1 MPVRQ
6 FLLHACD
13 SNGSLF
19 VLATLTCVRS
29 QESFPK
35 DEMRPSVVEVVA
47 GAHVCVCVCAW
58 VRVCMGE
65 CGCAFACVPVCRNIQ
80 RDRKVMNSST
90 TKDMKPRLTA
100 LRQLEKRILRT
111 LLFFSPLSQTH
122 IHTHTRT
129 QTHALFLSHTFFVL

>member
-47 GAHVCVCVCAW
+47 GAHVCVCVCVRGCVCAW
-58 VRVCMGE
+58 VSVGVRLRVCL
-65 CGCAFACVPVCRNIQ
+65 CAGIFKEI
-80 RDRKVMNSST
+80 
-90 TKDMKPRLTA
+90 
-100 LRQLEKRILRT
+100 EKL
-111 LLFFSPLSQTH
+111 
-122 IHTHTRT
+122 
-129 QTHALFLSHTFFVL
+129 

>member
-47 GAHVCVCVCAW
+47 GAHVRVWWCLRLRVRVCVCVCA
-58 VRVCMGE
+58 R
-65 CGCAFACVPVCRNIQ
+65 VCRNIQ